1 MQRQRTMTLQRLILA
16 LLGAAW
22 LTLVLS
28 DHGVLTGS
36 RDTYYPGRFTT
47 TGEPFE
53 SVRCNYWTG
62 IGRHYV
68 YKSGAPGRV
77 RCDRAV
83 RCGWSINWHAIG
95 KRCEAANST
104 TPQIR

>member
-1 MQRQRTMTLQRLILA
+1 MHRQRTITLERLILA

-28 DHGVLTGS
+28 DYGILTGS
-36 RDTYYPGRFTT
+36 RGTYYPGKFTT
-47 TGEPFE
+47 TGQPFE
-53 SVRCNYWTG
+53 SVTCYYWTG
-62 IGRHYV
+62 LGRHYE
-68 YKSGAPGRV
+68 YKTGAPGRV

-83 RCGWSINWHAIG
+83 RCGWSMNWHAIG
-95 KRCEAANST
+95 KRCEAATLT